1 MALRNWQDLPA
12 SMQTEQVRYY
22 YDRLIRK
29 KSSLVLKRAGDVL
42 LSGIMLI
49 ILSPFFLVM
58 SLIIKLDSPGPVFFR
73 QIRITQYG
81 KEFRIFKFRTMVQN
95 ADRMGTQVTVK
106 GDQRITRVGSVIRK
120 YRIDEISQLLNI
132 FNGTMTF
139 VGTRPE
145 VPKYVEQYTDEM
157 MATLLLPAGVTSNA
171 SISYKDEDRLLAATD
186 DVDRVY
192 VDTIL
197 PEKMKYNLRDLRDFS
212 IGNDIK
218 TIFRTVK
225 EVI

>member
-1 MALRNWQDLPA
+1 MVLRNWQDLPA
-12 SMQTEQVRYY
+12 SMKTEQVRYY
-22 YDRLIRK
+22 YDRLTRK
-29 KSSLVLKRAGDVL
+29 KSSLVIKRAGDVL